1 MIAEALM
8 VSGRLVRLIESHQK
22 EITDEI
28 IHVIRHHPDL
38 VHIRNLPE
46 LELRARARHISE
58 RLGHWLAA
66 GKEEE
71 LAQEYE
77 VIGKIRFAESIPLHE
92 SVRTLCVIKDKMIN
106 FVQEHAIN
114 KDSMELYAEE
124 ELECRVSRFFDVLVI
139 HLVRGYESAWRIATH
154 AAA

>member
-1 MIAEALM
+1 MTTEAFM
-8 VSGRLVRLIESHQK
+8 VSGRLIRLVESHQQ
-22 EITDEI
+22 EITDDI
-28 IHVIRHHPDL
+28 IHVIRHHPEL
-38 VHIRNLPE
+38 VHMRNLTE

-71 LAQEYE
+71 LAKEYE
-77 VIGKIRFAESIPLHE
+77 AIGKTRFEESIPLHE
-92 SVRTLCVIKDKMIN
+92 SVRTLCIIKDKMIS

-139 HLVRGYESAWRIATH
+139 HLVRGYESAWRIAAH